1 VVKSRISTAHVATS
15 NSPKSKSVIYE
26 PQSQLHTPPVNKYNE
41 LNEIDFSLLQGSL
54 KSMDSMVNLN
64 NNRSSVRLSALTNDV
79 ATEGGSKIKRASLE
93 DSLLTKRVYHSSI
106 DNTL

>member
-1 VVKSRISTAHVATS
+1 
-15 NSPKSKSVIYE
+15 
-26 PQSQLHTPPVNKYNE
+26 
-41 LNEIDFSLLQGSL
+41 
-54 KSMDSMVNLN
+54 
-64 NNRSSVRLSALTNDV
+64 VRLSALTNDV